1 MTVHIFGAKSSPCC
15 ANFCLRQTAVEFGHL
30 FEPGISQIVQDSFY
44 VDDCLVSLP
53 TIQEAISAQRGLR
66 ELLAKRGFRLRKW
79 ITNSEEVL
87 RCIPESERATI
98 SQAHPL
104 DETTN
109 ERLLGMLWKLKEDAF
124 TFTADLPK
132 KPLTRR
138 GMLSALSSLFDPL
151 GFVSPVV
158 LEGKLLLQELCKR
171 KADWDEPVT
180 PSEAKRW
187 LQWINFL
194 PSLSGL
200 LIPRCFKSFNLGC
213 VKLFEIHNFSDASSY
228 AYGAGSYL
236 RFLSDSG
243 ANRSTFVIGKAHLA
257 PIKAVTIPRLELTA
271 AVAPRRGIEPRS
283 PA

>member
-1 MTVHIFGAKSSPCC
+1 MNFDGGQRQSKISWYLPHHPVINPHKSKIRVVFDCAAKTCNTSLNDKLVRGPDLMNSLIGVLIRFRKELVVLVADVEQMFHQVKVHPEHRDALRFLWWPNGDLDQAPVPYQMTVHIFGAKSSPCC
-15 ANFCLRQTAVEFGHL
+15 VNFCLRQTAVEFGHL

-132 KPLTRR
+132 KTV
-138 GMLSALSSLFDPL
+138 D
-151 GFVSPVV
+151 SP
-158 LEGKLLLQELCKR
+158 R
-171 KADWDEPVT
+171 HA
-180 PSEAKRW
+180 
-187 LQWINFL
+187 I
-194 PSLSGL
+194 
-200 LIPRCFKSFNLGC
+200 
-213 VKLFEIHNFSDASSY
+213 
-228 AYGAGSYL
+228 
-236 RFLSDSG
+236 
-243 ANRSTFVIGKAHLA
+243 STI
-257 PIKAVTIPRLELTA
+257 
-271 AVAPRRGIEPRS
+271 
-283 PA
+283 